1 MTEEKMNL
9 VKPQKSDFENL
20 EPRRFGDICE
30 NENLQYNIFE
40 KQECNEIELLDVE
53 FEYCKFSH
61 ICMQA
66 GKLER
71 VTFKDVIFEN
81 CDFSN
86 TKFVGTAFIRCEFN
100 NCKLSGSDLAE
111 NRFYHVSFLETN
123 ASYLNLSMASLENV
137 LFKDS
142 ILRNS
147 YFQETKIKNLSFENA
162 DLARAQFFKTS
173 LKNVDLSSS
182 KIEEIAIAIEDIK
195 GAVID
200 QLQAMDLLY
209 LIGVK
214 VK

>member
-1 MTEEKMNL
+1 MIL

-20 EPRRFGDICE
+20 ELKKFGDVYE
-30 NENLQYNIFE
+30 NENLQDSIFE
-40 KQECNEIELLDVE
+40 KEECNEMEILDVQ
-53 FEYCKFSH
+53 FEHCKFAQ

-66 GKLER
+66 GKVEK
-71 VTFKDVIFEN
+71 VTFKDVLFEN

-147 YFQETKIKNLSFENA
+147 YFQEMKIKNLYFENA
-162 DLARAQFFKTS
+162 DLTRTQFFKTS

-182 KIEEIAIAIEDIK
+182 KIEGIAISIEDIK